1 MNKKQL
7 GPIIVSIFLVAAGSF
22 VLVLIHDKWQ
32 FNNIKVSNPA
42 ISKVETAT
50 QELDLKSIIH
60 TAEKSVV
67 QIEGQSEQTTVT
79 GSGFLFNEKGDIITN
94 AHVVND
100 ADVIYVRTANGRIYP
115 AAVVGTGE
123 STDIAVIRVP
133 QLAGQK
139 SLNIETKKKAE
150 TGDEVISLGSPH
162 GFQNTVTLGII
173 SGTERNFTVDGFEYQ
188 NAYQISAQITEGN
201 SGGPL
206 ISRESGNVIGINA
219 VGTNDGTL
227 GFSIPIDDVHKQLST
242 WSNEAKNENL
252 EFGKTEDIDST
263 ENTEQLVEDAEY
275 VADYFLESISM
286 RDYVGAYTLLGS
298 KMQAGV
304 SYSDFRERFIH
315 YVNLEYSD
323 LESKATDDGRVE
335 TSLSVTAEKN
345 MPNEK
350 ETKQETFT
358 YVFTI
363 GHENDQLKILK
374 ISKSSDDG
382 E

>member
-1 MNKKQL
+1 M
-7 GPIIVSIFLVAAGSF
+7 
-22 VLVLIHDKWQ
+22 
-32 FNNIKVSNPA
+32 
-42 ISKVETAT
+42 
-50 QELDLKSIIH
+50 
-60 TAEKSVV
+60 
-67 QIEGQSEQTTVT
+67 T

>member
-60 TAEKSVV
+60 TAEKKSVV

-139 SLNIETKKKAE
+139 SLNIETKKKRRQ
-150 TGDEVISLGSPH
+150 V
-162 GFQNTVTLGII
+162 
-173 SGTERNFTVDGFEYQ
+173 
-188 NAYQISAQITEGN
+188 
-201 SGGPL
+201 
-206 ISRESGNVIGINA
+206 
-219 VGTNDGTL
+219 
-227 GFSIPIDDVHKQLST
+227 
-242 WSNEAKNENL
+242 
-252 EFGKTEDIDST
+252 
-263 ENTEQLVEDAEY
+263 
-275 VADYFLESISM
+275 M
-286 RDYVGAYTLLGS
+286 
-298 KMQAGV
+298 
-304 SYSDFRERFIH
+304 
-315 YVNLEYSD
+315 
-323 LESKATDDGRVE
+323 
-335 TSLSVTAEKN
+335 
-345 MPNEK
+345 
-350 ETKQETFT
+350 
-358 YVFTI
+358 
-363 GHENDQLKILK
+363 
-374 ISKSSDDG
+374 KSFP
-382 E
+382 